1 MNAAILLAAM
11 RCSDGRQSGVSAII
25 IILRQTAA
33 GL

>member
-25 IILRQTAA
+25 ILRLTAA